1 MRANPKDLLRQGE
14 IVLKERGIENH
25 RFDAFNIHFK
35 HFKMSRAEL
44 LLAKEQELSDEGV
57 LAFWQD
63 IRARGDRKPLQH
75 ILGAWEFMGYEFMV
89 SPHVL
94 IPRAETEWL
103 VEYAKEQYEGRPIK
117 VLDLC
122 TGSGCIGIALK
133 KLLPQAQ
140 VTLIDISD
148 PALAIAKENA
158 KALEA
163 EVKIEKWD
171 VLQGPPFF
179 MEKER
184 FDLIL
189 CNPPYIKS
197 ADLATLQP
205 EVRQEPELALDGGLD
220 GLIYYHVLAEKWTA
234 LLKEGGEM
242 ILETGEDTGEGVRAI
257 MAEALEGVILHHDL
271 SDLPRYVTGKK
282 KGEN

>member
-1 MRANPKDLLRQGE
+1 MRANPKDLLKQGE

-25 RFDAFNIHFK
+25 RFDAFNIHHK
-35 HFKMSRAEL
+35 HFKMNRAEL
-44 LLAKEQELSDEGV
+44 LLAKEQELSDEAV

-75 ILGAWEFMGYEFMV
+75 ILGAWEFMGMEFMV

-103 VEYAKEQYEGRPIK
+103 VEYAREHYGNRPIK
-117 VLDLC
+117 ALDLC

-133 KLLPQAQ
+133 KLLPAAE

-148 PALAIAKENA
+148 PALAMAKENA

-163 EVKIEKWD
+163 DVKIEKWD

-205 EVRQEPELALDGGLD
+205 EVQQEPQLALDGGLD
-220 GLIYYHVLAEKWTA
+220 GLIYYHILAEKWIA

-242 ILETGEDTGEGVRAI
+242 VLEAGEDTAGGVAKI
-257 MAEALEGVILHHDL
+257 MEQALSEVALHQDL
-271 SDLPRYVTGKK
+271 AGLPRYITAKK
-282 KGEN
+282 

>member
-1 MRANPKDLLRQGE
+1 MKANPKDLLKQGE

-35 HFKMSRAEL
+35 HFGMSRAEL
-44 LLAKEQELSDEGV
+44 LLAKVSELSDEAV
-57 LAFWQD
+57 LAYWQD

-75 ILGAWEFMGYEFMV
+75 ILGAWEFMGFEFMV

-103 VEYAKEQYEGRPIK
+103 VEYAKEHYAGRPIK
-117 VLDLC
+117 ALDLC

-133 KLLPQAQ
+133 KLLPEAE
-140 VTLIDISD
+140 VTLVDISD
-148 PALAIAKENA
+148 PALAMAKENA

-179 MEKER
+179 LEKER

-197 ADLATLQP
+197 ADLKDLQP
-205 EVRQEPELALDGGLD
+205 EVQQEPMLALDGGLD
-220 GLIYYHVLAEKWTA
+220 GLIYYHVLAEKWA
-234 LLKEGGEM
+234 SLLKEGGEM
-242 ILETGEDTGEGVRAI
+242 ILETGEDTGAGVLAI
-257 MAEALEGVILHHDL
+257 MQEALKEAALYQDL
-271 SDLPRYVTGKK
+271 AGLPRYVVAK
-282 KGEN
+282 N

>member
-1 MRANPKDLLRQGE
+1 MRANPKDLLKQGE

-35 HFKMSRAEL
+35 HFGMSRAEL
-44 LLAKEQELSDEGV
+44 LLAKESELADEAV

-75 ILGAWEFMGYEFMV
+75 ILGAWEFMGFEFMI

-103 VEYAKEQYEGRPIK
+103 VEYAKEHYAGRPIK
-117 VLDLC
+117 ALDLC

-133 KLLPQAQ
+133 KLLPEAE
-140 VTLIDISD
+140 VTLVDISD
-148 PALAIAKENA
+148 PALAMAKENA

-197 ADLATLQP
+197 ADLKELQP
-205 EVRQEPELALDGGLD
+205 EVQQEPMLALDGGLD
-220 GLIYYHVLAEKWTA
+220 GLIYYHVLAEKWAA

-242 ILETGEDTGEGVRAI
+242 VLETGEDTGAGVLAI
-257 MAEALEGVILHHDL
+257 MQEALKEAALYQDL
-271 SDLPRYVTGKK
+271 AGLPRYVVAK
-282 KGEN
+282 N

>member
-1 MRANPKDLLRQGE
+1 MRANPKDLLKQGE

-35 HFKMSRAEL
+35 HFGMSRAEL
-44 LLAKEQELSDEGV
+44 LLAKESELADEAV

-75 ILGAWEFMGYEFMV
+75 ILGAWEFMGFEFMV

-103 VEYAKEQYEGRPIK
+103 VEYAKEHYAGRPIK
-117 VLDLC
+117 ALDLC

-133 KLLPQAQ
+133 KLLPEAE
-140 VTLIDISD
+140 VTLVDISD
-148 PALAIAKENA
+148 PALAMAKENA

-197 ADLATLQP
+197 ADLKELQP
-205 EVRQEPELALDGGLD
+205 EVQQEPMLALDGGLD
-220 GLIYYHVLAEKWTA
+220 GLIYYHVLAEKWAA

-242 ILETGEDTGEGVRAI
+242 VLETGEDTGAGVLAI
-257 MAEALEGVILHHDL
+257 MQEALKEAALYQDL
-271 SDLPRYVTGKK
+271 AGLPRYVVAK
-282 KGEN
+282 N